1 MTSQIALEPQQ
12 DHKPRVA
19 LLGEFSSG
27 KSTLSNLLLGE
38 APLPMKVTATRLPPV
53 WISYGE
59 PAAYA
64 VSHDGTEREVTL
76 DDINDLCLT
85 DTRFIRLYRTAD
97 TLQVCDLIDMPGI
110 SDPNMSVENWQPL
123 LAEIDCVIWCTH
135 ATQAWRQS
143 EAAMWDEI
151 SASTNGNNIL
161 LVTQFDKLK
170 NEFERARVMKR
181 LKIETKG
188 KFEEIFSISLLQAIE
203 AGDDFSIWEKSGAAG
218 FIDHLISLILNTSH
232 DAPQTGPESQE
243 PVGGASSSVIVEHVA
258 EVVQDDPSISDM
270 QIPDELDQAD
280 VGYVRPRRVRIKT
293 KIRPRTPR
301 PPSRA
306 VGNG

>member
-1 MTSQIALEPQQ
+1 MTSQVTLENRQA
-12 DHKPRVA
+12 HKPRVA
-19 LLGEFSSG
+19 LMGEFSSG

-53 WISYGE
+53 WISYGA

-64 VSHDGTEREVTL
+64 VSHDGTERAVTL
-76 DDINDLCLT
+76 DDINDICPSE
-85 DTRFIRLYRTAD
+85 TRFIRLYRTAD

-110 SDPNMSVENWQPL
+110 SDPNVSVETWQPL
-123 LAEIDCVIWCTH
+123 LTEIDCVIWCTH

-161 LVTQFDKLK
+161 LVTQYDKLK
-170 NEFERARVMKR
+170 NELERARVLKR
-181 LKIETKG
+181 LKAETHG
-188 KFEEIFSISLLQAIE
+188 KFDEIFCISLLQAIE
-203 AGDDFSIWEKSGAAG
+203 AGDDFSIWEKSGAAE
-218 FIDHLISLILNTSH
+218 FIDHLISMILNTSH
-232 DAPQTGPESQE
+232 NAAQTGPETQE
-243 PVGGASSSVIVEHVA
+243 QGGGAPSTVIIEHVA
-258 EVVQDDPSISDM
+258 EVVQDDPSISETNP
-270 QIPDELDQAD
+270 PDEMDLGN
-280 VGYVRPRRVRIKT
+280 VGYIKPRRVRIKT

-301 PPSRA
+301 PPGRA